1 MKYIILLTLLT
12 GLFSQDFKGRG
23 DDEYDAAINQK
34 RKDRMEMMIVWRLTD
49 ELELTTEQAEKFFPR
64 FRKHRDELEEL
75 KAQERSLGKDM
86 KQKLEGGS
94 KFSKNDVQAT
104 IKKVSELRKRHIE
117 LESQFVLGVDDILNA
132 EQLATLGFLKHKMLR
147 DVKDELGNRS
157 KKNNR
162 KNKIKKRG
170 GRKSRGF

>member
-1 MKYIILLTLLT
+1 
-12 GLFSQDFKGRG
+12 
-23 DDEYDAAINQK
+23 
-34 RKDRMEMMIVWRLTD
+34 
-49 ELELTTEQAEKFFPR
+49 
-64 FRKHRDELEEL
+64 
-75 KAQERSLGKDM
+75 M